1 MGKIHLEG
9 ADNARDLGGLKTTEG
24 AVIREKKLIRSNRLS
39 KLTQNDMN
47 LLSNEYHL
55 HKILDLRTP
64 MEVEQEADL
73 EIPEASYMNIP
84 FFMESMVGVSREKE
98 TKKQML
104 HMQ

>member
-1 MGKIHLEG
+1 
-9 ADNARDLGGLKTTEG
+9 
-24 AVIREKKLIRSNRLS
+24 
-39 KLTQNDMN
+39 MN

-84 FFMESMVGVSREKE
+84 FLWKVWLG
-98 TKKQML
+98 
-104 HMQ
+104 